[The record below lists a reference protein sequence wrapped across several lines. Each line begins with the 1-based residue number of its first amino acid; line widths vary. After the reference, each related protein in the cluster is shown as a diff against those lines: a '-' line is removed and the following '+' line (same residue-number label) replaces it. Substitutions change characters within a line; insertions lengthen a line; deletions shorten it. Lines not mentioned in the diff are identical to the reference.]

1 MNTQFSRARRLG
13 NLFFLLLL
21 VAYGLYAAR
30 FIERTSFIID
40 GERYFVLFDDAMI
53 SMQYAKNLAAGDGPV
68 WNAGGERVE
77 GFTNPLWVGVMALVH
92 LLPLPLRLMSLPV
105 QIAGAVLL
113 AVNFYFVKKLAEEI
127 TGNAFLA
134 LLAAFLTAF
143 YYSLNNWT
151 LQGMEVG
158 LVALILTASLRI
170 VVRNFRLDRFSPW
183 PYVLLGIGT
192 WVRMDALVPFL
203 AVLLFLAVFDPTH
216 RREHLAWGLGLFA
229 AFIGAQTAAR
239 LVYYGEWLP
248 NTYYL
253 KMSGYSLLDRLK
265 RGLTVYVQFVWTMN
279 WFLFIVPFV
288 LLLRKPDRRVYLLLF
303 LLAAQSAY
311 SVYVG
316 GDAWEHKG
324 GANRFIAPAMPGF
337 FVLFVVALDWI
348 RESIVRA
355 AGREREWL
363 GKAANLALIPIVVTS
378 LFSFNMLNEMDSF
391 QKWSTIKRPIFVT
404 GNEQHTHMGLLVRSL
419 TTEDAS
425 IAVVSAGAITYFSE
439 RVSIDLLGKAD
450 KVIAHVEPRQLKGI
464 SDDVDFRPGH
474 NKWDYAFSIGE
485 LQPDLVVQLWSHAE
499 EAQPFL
505 ADYTL
510 IKVGEYQMYF
520 KNDSP
525 DILWENIP

>member
-1 MNTQFSRARRLG
+1 MDTDKGQVKNLG
-13 NLFFLLLL
+13 SLLFIILLL
-21 VAYGLYAAR
+21 VYGVYVFR

-53 SMQYAKNLAAGDGPV
+53 SMQYARNLAAGEGAV

-77 GFTNPLWVGVMALVH
+77 GFTNPLWVGFMALFH
-92 LLPLPLRLMSLPV
+92 LLPLPLSQMSLPV
-105 QIAGAVLL
+105 QITGAVLL

-127 TGNAFLA
+127 TGNVNLG
-134 LLAAFLTAF
+134 LLASFLTAF

-158 LVALILTASLRI
+158 LVTLLLTASLWI
-170 VVRNFRLDRFSPW
+170 VVRSFRLDRFSPW
-183 PYVLLGIGT
+183 PYILLGIGT
-192 WVRMDALVPFL
+192 WVRMDALVPYL
-203 AVLLFLAVFDPTH
+203 AVLLFLLVFDPSR
-216 RREHLAWGLGLFA
+216 RREHLLWGGGLFA
-229 AFIGAQTAAR
+229 AFIGVQTIAR
-239 LVYYGEWLP
+239 LAYYGEWLP

-253 KMSGYSLLDRLK
+253 KMTGYSLIDRFK
-265 RGLTVYVQFVWTMN
+265 RGLTVYIQFVWTMN
-279 WFLFIVPFV
+279 WFLFILPFT

-324 GANRFIAPAMPGF
+324 GANRFIAVAMPGF
-337 FVLFVVALDWI
+337 MILFVYALDWI
-348 RESIVRA
+348 RSTLVAA
-355 AGREREWL
+355 AGRERDWL
-363 GKAANLALIPIVVTS
+363 GLAANLALVPIVVTS

-391 QKWSTIKRPIFVT
+391 QKWSTIKRPIFVA

-419 TTEDAS
+419 TTEGAT
-425 IAVVSAGAITYFSE
+425 IAVVSAGAITYFSGRE
-439 RVSIDLLGKAD
+439 SIDMLGKAD
-450 KVIAHVEPRQLKGI
+450 KVIANVAPRQLKGI
-464 SDDVDFRPGH
+464 SEDVDFRPGH
-474 NKWDYAFSIGE
+474 NKWDYAYSIGE

-505 ADYTL
+505 EEYTL
-510 IKVGEYQMYF
+510 IKVGEYHMYF

-525 DILWENIP
+525 NIRWEEIP